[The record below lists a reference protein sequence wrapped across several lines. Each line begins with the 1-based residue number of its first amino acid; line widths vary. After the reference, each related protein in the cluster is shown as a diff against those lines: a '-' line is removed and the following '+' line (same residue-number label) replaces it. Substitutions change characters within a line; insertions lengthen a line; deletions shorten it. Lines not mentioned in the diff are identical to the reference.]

1 MIVAMAA
8 PRIAGKWPPP
18 RFRRSDL
25 IVFAASGCGL
35 LLSAL
40 ARYGRAGD
48 LHTFVLTAGTVA
60 ALAVLVGRCVDQ
72 LAEWFGPN
80 VTGVL
85 HSALGNLPELFIGI
99 FALRAG
105 LTSVVQA
112 AIIGSILG
120 NALLVLGLAFLV
132 GGIRHGTQQF
142 SASLARDTCALLL
155 VAVAALLVPSI
166 ASRLHTPVSGHEND
180 LSVIVSVVLLLVFAL
195 SLIPSLREPPPA
207 GRLSSRERR
216 HGGQVGVWPLQLA
229 LLLLAV
235 SSAAAAVVSDWF
247 VAALTPAIARLGI
260 SQLFAGLVIVAIVG
274 NAVENVV
281 GVQLAARNR
290 ADYALSVI
298 VNSPLQVALV
308 LAPTLVLLSH
318 VLHGAVLTLVFA
330 PMLIVAVSITVVALA
345 VIILDG
351 ESVWLEG
358 AALIGLYSVIAAS
371 FWWG

>member
-1 MIVAMAA
+1 MAA
-8 PRIAGKWPPP
+8 QHTPGRWPPP
-18 RFRRSDL
+18 RFRRIDL
-25 IVFAASGCGL
+25 VVFAASGAGIV
-35 LLSAL
+35 LSAL
-40 ARYGRAGD
+40 AHFRPAGAVP
-48 LHTFVLTAGTVA
+48 TFVVTAVTVA
-60 ALAVLVGRCVDQ
+60 ALAVMVGRCVDQ

-85 HSALGNLPELFIGI
+85 HSALGNLPELFIGV
-99 FALRAG
+99 FALKAG
-105 LTSVVQA
+105 LTGVVQA
-112 AIIGSILG
+112 AIIGSIIG

-142 SASLARDTCALLL
+142 SASLARDTVALLL
-155 VAVAALLVPSI
+155 VAVAALLVPSL
-166 ASRLHTPVSGHEND
+166 ASRLHTPVAGHED
-180 LSVIVSVVLLLVFAL
+180 ALSVTASVVLLVVFVL
-195 SLIPSLREPPPA
+195 SMIPSLREPPPV
-207 GRLSSRERR
+207 GRVHPRERR
-216 HGGQVGVWPLQLA
+216 HGGQVGVWSLPVA
-229 LLLLAV
+229 LLLLAA
-235 SSAAAAVVSDWF
+235 SSAGAALVANWF
-247 VAALTPAIARLGI
+247 VSALQPAIQRIGF
-260 SQLFAGLVIVAIVG
+260 SQMFAGLVIVALVG

-318 VLHGAVLTLVFA
+318 ALSGPVLTLVFS
-330 PMLIVAVSITVVALA
+330 PMLVVAVSITVIALA

-358 AALIGLYSVIAAS
+358 AALLGLYTVIAAS